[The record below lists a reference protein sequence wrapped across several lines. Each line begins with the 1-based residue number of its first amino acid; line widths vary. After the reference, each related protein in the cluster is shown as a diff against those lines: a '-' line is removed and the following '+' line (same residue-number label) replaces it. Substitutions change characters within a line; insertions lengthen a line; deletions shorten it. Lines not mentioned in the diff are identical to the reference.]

1 MEAGLDVNSW
11 KFGETLAEIVYLRGS
26 AANGLV
32 GKCGALGRCEAPTGA
47 GLVSE
52 WPERGYCRGSP
63 QGMNAARGLVGV
75 KKVVV
80 T

>member
-1 MEAGLDVNSW
+1 MTSIRKLREIARRNRLSERERGEG
-11 KFGETLAEIVYLRGS
+11 FGF
-26 AANGLV
+26 
-32 GKCGALGRCEAPTGA
+32 GKCGALGRCEAPRGA

-63 QGMNAARGLVGV
+63 QGMKAARGLVGV